1 MARQTN
7 KPQNGPVKVIHP
19 EESLKPAQQNAAVR
33 MAATALL
40 AAMADPL
47 AAQAALGP
55 ATLRERAKGAT
66 RGVTGRSSGP
76 GWQWPEDLRE
86 SARSL
91 DPKFALNYGRST
103 ANGNLPY
110 GKPNVKDMEKLANG
124 IVEPIPTET
133 KQILS
138 SQIVVDFINGFYN
151 GIKLSQCMA
160 DGDSVPLVWFI
171 EIMGFNLDTYRKIE
185 AWQSLRKLL
194 ARIAQASG
202 RYCLISRDGNLSLSV
217 TRPESGNSEDSESGN
232 SAAD

>member
-7 KPQNGPVKVIHP
+7 RPQNGPVKVIRP
-19 EESLKPAQQNAAVR
+19 EESLKPVQQNAAVR

-55 ATLRERAKGAT
+55 ATLRERTKGAT
-66 RGVTGRSSGP
+66 RGTTGRSSGP

-110 GKPNVKDMEKLANG
+110 GKPNAKDMEKLANG

-133 KQILS
+133 RQILS
-138 SQIVVDFINGFYN
+138 AQVIVDFINGSYN
-151 GIKLSQCMA
+151 GVILSRSMA
-160 DGDSVPLVWFI
+160 NGDTMPLLWLL
-171 EIMGFNLDTYRKIE
+171 EIMGFNLETYRGVE

-202 RYCLISRDGNLSLSV
+202 RYCLIDREGNLSLSV
-217 TRPESGNSEDSESGN
+217 TPPESDN